1 MSKKEDFINEV
12 KKFYDNCDSIIADYE
27 SQDDWRAEIAA
38 EHARNLRGSNKRETI
53 HNRDS
58 LMGYYESKDD
68 EFFGPDSVYDS
79 DDDVFKLILMDG
91 DKEHA
96 QSSESMTSKERFL
109 HDVDEVYDNLDKYV
123 YWLYGLT
130 DKNSVADYEAIKDL
144 CGKHTAD
151 TDRIHR
157 ELIAYYE
164 SKDEEFFKSGEYAS
178 DDMHD
183 HIQTMR
189 RDMIAAGINE
199 KKETK
204 KEHFIGVVESFYD
217 NCYSIIQD
225 LEGLNDWRANN
236 DYEMAS
242 DLCGNDDA
250 EAEIIY
256 SGLIAYYESKD
267 EEFFESDAAYMSDDL
282 HEQLQAM
289 HRDMYSAGIDVPERV
304 SDKDRFISGV
314 EQFFNTHNAADFEDE
329 FFAEDAARLLGDGN
343 EERKKEIFENL
354 HEYYCEQ
361 DKDIFYDKKYADC
374 DELTTD
380 EYIWLLLEDAEFAE
394 AV

>member
-1 MSKKEDFINEV
+1 MSNKKNFINEV
-12 KKFYDNCDSIIADYE
+12 KKFYDNCDSIITDYE
-27 SQDDWRAEIAA
+27 SQADWRAEIAV
-38 EHARNLRGSNKRETI
+38 EHARNLRGNNRSETI

-58 LMGYYESKDD
+58 LIRYYSSKDE

-91 DKEHA
+91 DMDHA

-130 DKNSVADYEAIKDL
+130 DKNSVADYEAIRKL
-144 CGKHTAD
+144 CGHYEDD

-164 SKDEEFFKSGEYAS
+164 SKDEEFFESGAYAS

-183 HIQTMR
+183 HIQAMR

-199 KKETK
+199 KTETK

-217 NCYSIIQD
+217 NCYSIIHD

-267 EEFFESDAAYMSDDL
+267 EAFFESDAAYMSDDL

-343 EERKKEIFENL
+343 EERKKEILDNL
-354 HEYYCEQ
+354 REFYCEQ
-361 DKDIFYDKKYADC
+361 DKDIFYDKRYSCC
-374 DELTTD
+374 DELTNQ

>member
-12 KKFYDNCDSIIADYE
+12 KKFYDNCDNIISYYE
-27 SQDDWRAEIAA
+27 SRDYWRAKIAA
-38 EHARNLRGSNKRETI
+38 EHAINLRGNNESETTHNKE
-53 HNRDS
+53 S
-58 LMGYYESKDD
+58 LIRYYSSKDE
-68 EFFGPDSVYDS
+68 EFFGQDSVYCI
-79 DDDVFKLILMDG
+79 DDDILKLIVMDWDM
-91 DKEHA
+91 DKA
-96 QSSESMTSKERFL
+96 QATEFMTNKERFMY
-109 HDVDEVYDNLDKYV
+109 DVDEVYDNIDRYV
-123 YWLYGLT
+123 CLLYGLT
-130 DKNSVADYEAIKDL
+130 DADSMADYEAIKDL
-144 CGKHTAD
+144 CGNYTED
-151 TDRIHR
+151 TDRIHE
-157 ELIAYYE
+157 ELIAYY
-164 SKDEEFFKSGEYAS
+164 SGKDEEFFEAGAYAS
-178 DDMHD
+178 NDMHD
-183 HIQTMR
+183 HIQAMR

-217 NCYSIIQD
+217 NCYSIIHD

-267 EEFFESDAAYMSDDL
+267 EEFFESDAAYMSNDL

-343 EERKKEIFENL
+343 EERKKEILDNL
-354 HEYYCEQ
+354 REFYCEQ
-361 DKDIFYDKKYADC
+361 DKDIFYDKRYSCC
-374 DELTTD
+374 DELTNQ

>member
-58 LMGYYESKDD
+58 LIGYYESKDD

-79 DDDVFKLILMDG
+79 DDDVFKLILMNG

-96 QSSESMTSKERFL
+96 QSDELMTNKERFL
-109 HDVDEVYDNLDKYV
+109 SNVDDVYSNIETYV
-123 YWLYGLT
+123 YILHGLT
-130 DKNSVADYEAIKDL
+130 DDESVADYEAIREL
-144 CGKHTAD
+144 CGHYEDD
-151 TDRIHR
+151 TDRIHK

-164 SKDEEFFKSGEYAS
+164 GQDEEFFESGAYAS

-183 HIQTMR
+183 HIQAMR

-204 KEHFIGVVESFYD
+204 KEHFLGVVESFYD
-217 NCYSIIQD
+217 NCYEIIKD

-250 EAEIIY
+250 EADIIY

-304 SDKDRFISGV
+304 SDKDKFISGV
-314 EQFFNTHNAADFEDE
+314 EQFFNEHNAEDFADE
-329 FFAEDAARLLGDGN
+329 FYADDAARLLGDGN
-343 EERKKEIFENL
+343 EDRKKEIFENL